1 MKELLSKSDG
11 GGAAEELPSLFHQ
24 RYEIGRIN

>member
-11 GGAAEELPSLFHQ
+11 GGAAEDLPSLFHQ
-24 RYEIGRIN
+24 RYEIQKG